1 MQYQC
6 PNRKTGKYEATQ
18 RAQKPTSCGKESISE
33 QYEKAVFTMNGSR
46 KLSVHMERKQA
57 LTLYTKNQFQMDS
70 TNGEIA
76 PIRPN
81 IPQIITIN
89 FGQNIF
95 KKKKSL

>member
-1 MQYQC
+1 
-6 PNRKTGKYEATQ
+6 
-18 RAQKPTSCGKESISE
+18 
-33 QYEKAVFTMNGSR
+33 MNGSR

-81 IPQIITIN
+81 IP
-89 FGQNIF
+89 
-95 KKKKSL
+95 